1 TASVCFI
8 EAVAKK
14 SEGSGA
20 GFQTAL
26 TQVGCR
32 RSEID
37 LRFLSQHCG
46 IGMTSVTWTNAKK
59 ISGRGSIL
67 APKTHLPLVIIAR
80 HRSRRNW
87 RNEAWTRVNSWL
99 PTRASAGSKKRGYRA
114 WKFSREKFTRNVI
127 VGASGNSCG

>member
-1 TASVCFI
+1 MPPTPRIKSCRRLPEGIYVPNFFRELTNFRNTPSICFI

-32 RSEID
+32 PSEID

-46 IGMTSVTWTNAKK
+46 IGMTSVSWTNAKK

-67 APKTHLPLVIIAR
+67 APKTHFPLVIIAR
-80 HRSRRNW
+80 H
-87 RNEAWTRVNSWL
+87 
-99 PTRASAGSKKRGYRA
+99 
-114 WKFSREKFTRNVI
+114 
-127 VGASGNSCG
+127 